1 VPLVRTGIRIGIVL
15 ERLILPLRSSGS
27 LRLRKGLGVLLLVM
41 VVRTGNVCF
50 VFASLSTAAP
60 GPCAVTC
67 LFVVV
72 VVVVVV
78 DSSGLRLVLLRT
90 FPCGHVR
97 SREDLS
103 IAVGEGDPRPAG
115 GGATDTRRAVVDTRP
130 TDTRREAPCSRSDGR
145 RAGVRAAVG
154 DGDEE
159 APSGA
164 GLLAFVSSS
173 VVVVVGVVV
182 LCALV
187 LSSADGA
194 TRPTDTRRT
203 GVAAAPELCFTLEAL
218 SLRATGEGAA
228 CKEHGQQSKIKR
240 IREKRWPTSMLR
252 K

>member
-15 ERLILPLRSSGS
+15 ERLTLPLRSSGT

-41 VVRTGNVCF
+41 GVRTGNDCF
-50 VFASLSTAAP
+50 AFASLSTAAP

-72 VVVVVV
+72 VV
-78 DSSGLRLVLLRT
+78 DSSGLRLALLRP

-115 GGATDTRRAVVDTRP
+115 GGATDTRRALVDTSP

-159 APSGA
+159 ASCGA
-164 GLLAFVSSS
+164 GLLAFASSS

-203 GVAAAPELCFTLEAL
+203 GVAAAPELCFTLEVL

-228 CKEHGQQSKIKR
+228 CKEHGQQNKIKR
-240 IREKRWPTSMLR
+240 IREKKWRTSMLR